1 MYLSFHDYKT
11 QQGKTFEQQT
21 WASKQNIKAFSSGTI
36 DRDLL
41 LGTDAS
47 IAFHEQDKEWHHAI
61 NGNVMVF
68 GGTGAGKTMGF
79 VGPNLA
85 QALDCNY
92 IVADPKGELT
102 AIFAD
107 YYKSKGY
114 RVSVLDSIELSKS
127 DGYDPLRYISCE
139 EDILSV
145 AKLLLDS
152 LSTNRSNTTDNFWN
166 ETSEMLVRAGIGIL
180 WELENLNGIYSPLA
194 QYTEA
199 CDRTDPI
206 YLRLNRLVD
215 LLSLLRTQHA
225 GQISNSPLDRLVK
238 LLESP
243 KYRYYVGYPGSSG
256 YGVRQY
262 QSLLCSAQDTLLSVI
277 ISTQTPMMKLDNA
290 ETKALLEHDDLN
302 LDKIDEEKR
311 IIFIKT
317 SDNDSSKSFLSKMCI
332 KQLFNIAQR
341 KADSQGGR
349 LKRNLMFVLDEFP
362 NIGRIDNFERSIAT
376 VRSRGINFLMASQS
390 LSQIERIYGS
400 EGARTILD
408 NCDTILYMGSG
419 SSLETARYIAS
430 LCGEAELGTRYVGV
444 EKTRAI
450 AMENVITP
458 GQVGLLSRMDCI
470 IKISGCRPFKTTKL
484 YLPNHPNASALN
496 LKR

>member
-1 MYLSFHDYKT
+1 MHVSFHEYRT
-11 QQGKTFEQQT
+11 RQGNKFEQQA
-21 WASKQNIKAFSSGTI
+21 WASKQSMKAYSSGST

-41 LGTDAS
+41 LGADAS
-47 IAFHEQDKEWHHAI
+47 IAFHDQDKEWSHAI

-85 QALDCNY
+85 QGLDCNY

-107 YYKSKGY
+107 YYRSKGY

-127 DGYDPLRYISCE
+127 DGYDPLRYITCE

-145 AKLLLDS
+145 SKLLLEA
-152 LSTNRSNTTDNFWN
+152 LSENRRKTLDGFWN

-180 WELENLNGIYSPLA
+180 WELENINGIFSPLE
-194 QYTEA
+194 Q
-199 CDRTDPI
+199 CDEGRKRTDPV
-206 YLRLNRLVD
+206 YLRLNRLAD
-215 LLSLLRTQHA
+215 LFSLLRTQNA
-225 GQISNSPLDRLVK
+225 SSVSKSPLDRLVEM
-238 LLESP
+238 LESDQ
-243 KYRYYVGYPGSSG
+243 YRCYGGSSGKTG

-262 QSLLCSAQDTLLSVI
+262 QSVKCSAQETFLSII
-277 ISTQTPMMKLDNA
+277 ISMQVCMMKLDNV
-290 ETKALLEHDDLN
+290 ETRALLDHDELH
-302 LDKIDEEKR
+302 LDQIDEEKR
-311 IIFIKT
+311 IVFIKM

-332 KQLFNIAQR
+332 KQLFNAAQR

-362 NIGRIDNFERSIAT
+362 NIGKIDDFERSIAT
-376 VRSRGINFLMASQS
+376 VRSRGINFLMAAQS
-390 LSQIERIYGS
+390 LAQIEGVYGP
-400 EGARTILD
+400 EGARTVLD

-444 EKTRAI
+444 EKTKVI
-450 AMENVITP
+450 ATESIISP
-458 GQVGLLSRMDCI
+458 GQVSLLPRSSCI
-470 IKISGCRPFKTTKL
+470 VKISGCRPFKTTKL
-484 YLPNHPNASALN
+484 HLLDHPNAGMLN
-496 LKR
+496 LKH